1 MEMKKS
7 TGDDDMTIQASRMQG
22 ISSTPSS
29 SFFNSWEKPDY
40 REWGTFSVDV
50 AGTPLTEKQ
59 YFEKYISRLLRG
71 NDQEPPGLGQY
82 AKGVYD
88 QFISKAIGGGADIPP
103 HVKAYLSRSDEIRR
117 QGGYKGEMKTELGD
131 VEINYFASRMNMDRI
146 DNEDRSYGFGIKSPG
161 EESSVITT
169 DDQVIIGGI
178 ALDISKSK
186 SMGYISYI
194 YA

>member
-7 TGDDDMTIQASRMQG
+7 AGDNDMSVTFGS
-22 ISSTPSS
+22 ISGNTSASS
-29 SFFNSWEKPDY
+29 SGFLRAWEKPDY
-40 REWGTFSVDV
+40 REWGSFTVKVDGV
-50 AGTPLTEKQ
+50 DLTDRQ
-59 YFEKYISRLLRG
+59 YFDKYISRLLNG
-71 NDQEPPGLGQY
+71 NNQEPPEIGLY

-88 QFISKAIGGGADIPP
+88 QFISKAIGGGANPPP
-103 HVKAYLSRSDEIRR
+103 HVGAYLSRAEDINRH
-117 QGGYKGEMKTELGD
+117 GGYQGKMSAEFGD
-131 VEINYFASRMNMDRI
+131 AEINTIRNRLNLDRI
-146 DNEDRSYGFGIKSPG
+146 DNEDGSYGFGIKPPG

-178 ALDISKSK
+178 ALDISKSR